1 MPVLELEQPPV
12 AATAPT
18 LEVVLLRALADPEGE
33 PCPVC
38 GGALERTPGGAGC
51 RGCGSRVERGGEPS
65 RGAWVDAPA
74 PR

>member
-1 MPVLELEQPPV
+1 MPVLELEPPPV
-12 AATAPT
+12 AAEAPT
-18 LEVVLLRALADPEGE
+18 LEDVLLRALADPEGA

-38 GGALERTPGGAGC
+38 GGALERTPAGVAC
-51 RGCGSRVERGGEPS
+51 RGCGSRIERGGEPS